1 MASSATGPRLEAV
14 IFDWGGTLSDHA
26 MVEMEDMWLLAARHL
41 APERE
46 LEVAAQL
53 VAVESAFWERSTM
66 DHKAWTLADLLTEA
80 HETIGADVA
89 EAVFEE
95 AGVRYLDAWTPHIR
109 HASDAGEVLRALRMR
124 GLRVGLLS
132 NTHWPRAFHER
143 FLQRDGLARLI
154 DARLYTSEMSYT
166 KPHAE
171 AFGAALAALGV
182 SEPSRAVFVGDRP
195 YDDVYG
201 AQQAGMRGVLK
212 KNPAVPGYDVQ
223 PDASI
228 ESLLE
233 LVPHIDSWL

>member
-1 MASSATGPRLEAV
+1 MASSDTGSRLEAV

-26 MVEMEDMWLLAARHL
+26 MVELEDMWLLAARHL
-41 APERE
+41 APERG

-53 VAVESAFWERSTM
+53 AAVESAFWERSAM
-66 DHKAWTLADLLTEA
+66 DHRAWTLADLLAEA
-80 HETIGADVA
+80 REAIGADIA

-95 AGVRYLDAWTPHIR
+95 AGVHYLDAWTPHIR
-109 HASDAGEVLRALRMR
+109 HASDAGEVLRALRTR

-143 FLQRDGLARLI
+143 FLERDGLARLI
-154 DARLYTSEMSYT
+154 DARLYTSEMSYA

-182 SEPSRAVFVGDRP
+182 SDPSRAVFVGDRP

-201 AQQAGMRGVLK
+201 AQRAGMRGVLR
-212 KNPAVPGYDVQ
+212 KNPAVPDYDVQ

-228 ESLLE
+228 ETLSE
-233 LVPHIDSWL
+233 LIDYIDEWL